1 MKGGRKAEW
10 TRRML
15 HQGNMEAEYLRS
27 DESKTQDR
35 KSNLARVIGG

>member
-1 MKGGRKAEW
+1 MKGGRRVDW

-27 DESKTQDR
+27 DESKTQDS
-35 KSNLARVIGG
+35 KNNLARVMGG